1 MIWKW
6 LKLIKLIKLICWL
19 IKLIKWLLMLI
30 NLVLFWF
37 CIQKS
42 EDFNFSVLG
51 GSGQNS
57 RTFSFKL
64 FGSNHF
70 KLNRYQFFFKV
81 LPKFGDNKHNKDIK
95 KIVGKKMCFF
105 HRRGVIEAIKWLIK
119 WFIKFKFINLIRWI
133 IKLINLLIKLI
144 DLILF

>member
-1 MIWKW
+1 MKA
-6 LKLIKLIKLICWL
+6 
-19 IKLIKWLLMLI
+19 
-30 NLVLFWF
+30 V
-37 CIQKS
+37 
-42 EDFNFSVLG
+42 
-51 GSGQNS
+51 S
-57 RTFSFKL
+57 RTFWLQL
-64 FGSNHF
+64 FGFNILKEADIIS
-70 KLNRYQFFFKV
+70 FFKV

-95 KIVGKKMCFF
+95 KIVGKKMFFF